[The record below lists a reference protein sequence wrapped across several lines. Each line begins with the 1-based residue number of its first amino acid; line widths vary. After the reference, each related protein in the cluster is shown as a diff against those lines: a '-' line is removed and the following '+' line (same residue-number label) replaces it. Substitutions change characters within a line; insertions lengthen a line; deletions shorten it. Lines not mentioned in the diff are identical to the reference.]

1 MPKTSYLTLDAK
13 GRATLPEE
21 VRQALGVGPG
31 DFVLLEPTESGGYEL
46 VPAALVPKDQ
56 RWFQHPEMQKRGR
69 DAEAEISRGAARGG
83 DMAGLS
89 ARVGGGGGGVKAG
102 AAERAGKGAGTA
114 AKRRRTRRTAATTS
128 A

>member
-56 RWFQHPEMQKRGR
+56 RWFQHPEMQKRVR
-69 DAEAEISRGAARGG
+69 DAEAEISRGTARRENMAELAARVCVR
-83 DMAGLS
+83 LES
-89 ARVGGGGGGVKAG
+89 AKPGT
-102 AAERAGKGAGTA
+102 AETA
-114 AKRRRTRRTAATTS
+114 AKAPG
-128 A
+128 